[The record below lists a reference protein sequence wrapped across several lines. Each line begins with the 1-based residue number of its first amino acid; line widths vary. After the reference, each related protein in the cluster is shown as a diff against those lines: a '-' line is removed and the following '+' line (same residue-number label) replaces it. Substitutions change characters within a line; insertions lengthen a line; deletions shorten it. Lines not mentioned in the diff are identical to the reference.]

1 MASRRL
7 SGAGVSLRN
16 NNRSCSHRGSIIC
29 LLSVSVIAPL
39 MILALRTSA
48 NLLLTGQS
56 FFSEESVDPTRTEEL
71 ARRRALEAI
80 EAFFPTEVLE
90 LISLRSEESG
100 TLGAG
105 LTSVERKDL
114 SSSWV
119 REEGLSRSSWRSS
132 KSYLNR
138 KGAVGHGVSAE
149 DSRSRDN
156 LETEDSETEQSGGRE
171 ERENN
176 NKVRTSVA
184 EVGAQFGVDKIS
196 KDGKQEVAAGGGSVV
211 ANSDRESIQQH
222 IQSKEDELAKLSRK
236 KLRLERHYK
245 RLSELMQQ
253 DEEKSKKLEAE
264 AIQKSKEVDT
274 SITRRYSIW
283 RPESVWENP
292 DALVRLM
299 RDQLIMARV
308 YANIAQA
315 KSQFEIVQDLK
326 FHIKE
331 HACTIGDANADIEL
345 PKGADEKMKL
355 MGQLLAQ
362 VREQHYEAHV
372 MVNKLRA
379 MLHVAE
385 DNVHMLKT
393 QSTYMSQVAAKTVPK
408 GLHCLSMSLTVDFHS
423 LPFEQ
428 HEFAH
433 QERLED
439 PNLYHYALFSDN
451 ILAASVVVASTI
463 INAKE
468 PEKHVFH
475 VVTDKLNFGAMKMWF
490 LTNLPGVATIQVQNV
505 DDFRWLNASYSPV
518 LRQLESAAMRDFYFK
533 SDHSSTLSTGMSNL
547 KYRNPKYLSMLNH
560 LRFYLPEVFPK
571 LDKILFLDDD
581 IVVQKDLTPLWTV
594 DLKGNVNG
602 AVETCGASFHRFD
615 KYLNFSNP
623 LISSHFSPDACGWA
637 YGMNVF
643 DLKEWKKRDITGI
656 YHRWQSLNEDRELWK
671 LGTLPPGLITFYNLT
686 HPLEKSWH
694 VLGLGYNPAVEDSE
708 IKTAAVIHYNGN
720 LKPWLEIAMT
730 KFKPYWS
737 KFVKNDNP
745 YLQQCNINY

>member
-1 MASRRL
+1 
-7 SGAGVSLRN
+7 
-16 NNRSCSHRGSIIC
+16 
-29 LLSVSVIAPL
+29 

-196 KDGKQEVAAGGGSVV
+196 KDGKQQVAAGGGSVV
-211 ANSDRESIQQH
+211 ANSDGESIQQH

-253 DEEKSKKLEAE
+253 DEEESKKLEAE
-264 AIQKSKEVDT
+264 AIRKSKEVDT

-393 QSTYMSQVAAKTVPK
+393 QSTYMSQVAAKPVPK

-428 HEFAH
+428 
-433 QERLED
+433 LS
-439 PNLYHYALFSDN
+439 L
-451 ILAASVVVASTI
+451 
-463 INAKE
+463 
-468 PEKHVFH
+468 
-475 VVTDKLNFGAMKMWF
+475 
-490 LTNLPGVATIQVQNV
+490 LTRRGSKIQICITMP
-505 DDFRWLNASYSPV
+505 YS
-518 LRQLESAAMRDFYFK
+518 
-533 SDHSSTLSTGMSNL
+533 
-547 KYRNPKYLSMLNH
+547 
-560 LRFYLPEVFPK
+560 
-571 LDKILFLDDD
+571 
-581 IVVQKDLTPLWTV
+581 
-594 DLKGNVNG
+594 
-602 AVETCGASFHRFD
+602 
-615 KYLNFSNP
+615 
-623 LISSHFSPDACGWA
+623 
-637 YGMNVF
+637 
-643 DLKEWKKRDITGI
+643 
-656 YHRWQSLNEDRELWK
+656 
-671 LGTLPPGLITFYNLT
+671 LITF
-686 HPLEKSWH
+686 
-694 VLGLGYNPAVEDSE
+694 
-708 IKTAAVIHYNGN
+708 
-720 LKPWLEIAMT
+720 
-730 KFKPYWS
+730 
-737 KFVKNDNP
+737 
-745 YLQQCNINY
+745 LQHQ